1 MSESSELNE
10 ADVIYDWNIR
20 GDICT
25 PPLRRVL
32 FVDET
37 LRDGIQSPSVTD
49 ACIEDKMEIVRL
61 LDRVGVNFVED
72 PVLTDPWREEVLS
85 DRDAFVHLWASV
97 ELAANARWLFT
108 TEGSKMGALV
118 EAVRE
123 PSEREPAT
131 RVVAREA
138 ASER

>member
-1 MSESSELNE
+1 M
-10 ADVIYDWNIR
+10 
-20 GDICT
+20 
-25 PPLRRVL
+25 
-32 FVDET
+32 
-37 LRDGIQSPSVTD
+37 
-49 ACIEDKMEIVRL
+49 
-61 LDRVGVNFVED
+61 
-72 PVLTDPWREEVLS
+72 LTDPWREEVLS

-131 RVVAREA
+131 RVVA
-138 ASER
+138 SESWHGV